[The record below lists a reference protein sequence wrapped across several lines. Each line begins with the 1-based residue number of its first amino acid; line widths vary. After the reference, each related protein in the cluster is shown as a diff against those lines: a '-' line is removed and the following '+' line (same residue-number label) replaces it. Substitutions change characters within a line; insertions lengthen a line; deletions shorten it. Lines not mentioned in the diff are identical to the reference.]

1 MVKNFKRLKICLLAI
16 LGLISIQLFAQQDAQ
31 YTQYMYNP
39 LNINPA
45 YAGQRGGLSIV
56 NLNRLQW
63 TGIEG
68 APNTFTIAAHSPL
81 RNERLGL
88 GVNIVRDDLG
98 PASETH
104 IEANASY
111 TVPLSD
117 QGLKL
122 SFGLKGGLHMLQ
134 TDWSEGRTF
143 QDNDVA
149 FENNLSL
156 PAPIF
161 GAGLFL
167 SNQRFYFGLSVPNL
181 LETDRIE
188 KDNGTISVG
197 TERMHLFGIGGY
209 VFDLSESFKFK
220 PAILFKAVQGAPLI
234 LDFSANFLFREKLTL
249 GVAYRLEDAISILT
263 ALRVSKTLEIGYA
276 FDYTTSEIVD
286 YTSGTHELML
296 RFEIPNYT
304 GFISPRF
311 F

>member
-1 MVKNFKRLKICLLAI
+1 MVKKIQKLKICVLVLSVFS
-16 LGLISIQLFAQQDAQ
+16 LGQLFAQQDAQ

-45 YAGQRGGLSIV
+45 YAGQRNGLSIV

-63 TGIEG
+63 AGIEG

-88 GVNIVRDDLG
+88 GVNVVRDDLG
-98 PASETH
+98 PASETQF
-104 IEANASY
+104 EGNASY
-111 TVPLSD
+111 TLPLSD

-122 SFGLKGGLHMLQ
+122 SFGLKAGLHMLQ
-134 TDWSEGRTF
+134 TDWSEGRAF
-143 QDNDVA
+143 QGNDVA
-149 FENNLSL
+149 FANNLRL
-156 PAPIF
+156 NAPIV
-161 GAGLFL
+161 GAGLYL
-167 SNQRFYFGLSVPNL
+167 SSYNWYFGLSVPNL
-181 LETDRIE
+181 LETNRVE
-188 KDNGTISVG
+188 RDNNTIGVG
-197 TERMHLFGIGGY
+197 TERMHFFAIAGY
-209 VFDLSESFKFK
+209 VFKLSESVQFK
-220 PAILFKAVQGAPLI
+220 PAILLKAVPGAPPI
-234 LDFSANFLFREKLTL
+234 SDFSANFLYREKLTL

-263 ALRVSKTLEIGYA
+263 AIRVSKIMEIGYA
-276 FDYTTSEIVD
+276 FDLTTSEIVD